1 MLVKNFS
8 PLAGLCVTCCCVGQV
23 LLHFVNSYIKPRVL
37 YSESKCDEYVCQW
50 CLYISQSG
58 KNNIKEKEKLAPFF
72 MVLYDL
78 QPYAC
83 I

>member
-1 MLVKNFS
+1 MNTYVNGVCIFLKVVFVYFS
-8 PLAGLCVTCCCVGQV
+8 KWI
-23 LLHFVNSYIKPRVL
+23 YK
-37 YSESKCDEYVCQW
+37 E
-50 CLYISQSG
+50 
-58 KNNIKEKEKLAPFF
+58 KEKEKLAPFF